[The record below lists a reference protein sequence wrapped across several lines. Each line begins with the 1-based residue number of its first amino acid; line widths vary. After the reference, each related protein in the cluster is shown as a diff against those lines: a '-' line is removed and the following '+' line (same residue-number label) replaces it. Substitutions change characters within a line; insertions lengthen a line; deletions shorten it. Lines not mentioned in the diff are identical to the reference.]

1 MIRFICL
8 RLLRGN
14 DVVELHAYR
23 SLCLCDGGVIR
34 VGNKYDFHELL
45 QLEDCFPG
53 IPEWFPIAHRI
64 SKLITFL
71 IISGNMVVIEDH
83 SQRVTEDLAVG
94 AIFFLDVAEL
104 DFFPFC
110 LQRLW
115 VNISKSLSIQA
126 LCEEVLNSA
135 FPVDE
140 CAITIKSNG
149 LWQCEHSEHSAN
161 LLCFNAL

>member
-1 MIRFICL
+1 IIC
-8 RLLRGN
+8 
-14 DVVELHAYR
+14 
-23 SLCLCDGGVIR
+23 
-34 VGNKYDFHELL
+34 VGYEHDFYELL

-53 IPEWFPIAHRI
+53 IREWFPVAHRI
-64 SKLITFL
+64 GKLITFL
-71 IISGNMVVIEDH
+71 IIGGNIVVIEDH

-115 VNISKSLSIQA
+115 VNISNSLSIQA

-149 LWQCEHSEHSAN
+149 LWQCEHFEHPAN
-161 LLCFNAL
+161 LLFSTQAWLRLLDTTLVDQYAHL